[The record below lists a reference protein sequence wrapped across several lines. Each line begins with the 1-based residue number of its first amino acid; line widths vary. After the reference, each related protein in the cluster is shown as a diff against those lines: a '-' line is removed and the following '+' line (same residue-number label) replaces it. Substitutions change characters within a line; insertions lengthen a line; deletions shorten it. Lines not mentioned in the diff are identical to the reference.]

1 MSFFVFP
8 CPLDVRHHLEVAC
21 LMSATVFLSPVVNL
35 RVHLMFAYLVFFD
48 FRVHS
53 MSDITFGG
61 VLDVRHHLWG
71 RARCSTSPLGACS
84 MFDIPCIRCPPL
96 LLRTHLMSIFT
107 FLGCLPSMFVFFSP
121 ITGPLDVR
129 HYILGRSRCST
140 PPSGMDLMSVF
151 IFSGSF
157 SGTPRVRAR
166 KRTSDKLSLQGGSPI
181 VLITVSSCF
190 VFHFPSLKYNT
201 TYR

>member
-61 VLDVRHHLWG
+61 VLDVRHPLHSMSATVVADALDVHLHLFG
-71 RARCSTSPLGACS
+71 LSTVDVRLPFTHHGSTRCPTLHFRAFS
-84 MFDIPCIRCPPL
+84 MFDTP
-96 LLRTHLMSIFT
+96 F
-107 FLGCLPSMFVFFSP
+107 GD
-121 ITGPLDVR
+121 GLDVCL
-129 HYILGRSRCST
+129 HLLGFFFRDTTCSST
-140 PPSGMDLMSVF
+140 
-151 IFSGSF
+151 
-157 SGTPRVRAR
+157 
-166 KRTSDKLSLQGGSPI
+166 
-181 VLITVSSCF
+181 
-190 VFHFPSLKYNT
+190 
-201 TYR
+201 